1 MTPTAHAEGFEQWSL
16 SFLAAL
22 MLLLRI
28 VARLLRDS
36 WLQLAALRCRMRC
49 EGAAKSLIYLT
60 PFPDPTNQGVVGSI
74 PASRA
79 RNQGLARENQVL
91 HVTVGPLWDSLSTGV
106 FVFQPFATRRT
117 VRVSWRLRTR
127 FDCRSN
133 RPTSALA

>member
-16 SFLAAL
+16 LFLAAL

-60 PFPDPTNQGVVGSI
+60 PFPDQQATNQGVVGSI

-79 RNQGLARENQVL
+79 RTFVL
-91 HVTVGPLWDSLSTGV
+91 DRQLRDSL
-106 FVFQPFATRRT
+106 
-117 VRVSWRLRTR
+117 L
-127 FDCRSN
+127 
-133 RPTSALA
+133 